1 MSYSSLSIKIAY
13 CFVYDLVVVKQVKI
27 KSGVY
32 VKIKLI
38 NTIK

>member
-1 MSYSSLSIKIAY
+1 MSYSSLSIKITY
-13 CFVYDLVVVKQVKI
+13 CFVHDLVVVKQVKI

>member
-1 MSYSSLSIKIAY
+1 MSYSSLSVKIAHF
-13 CFVYDLVVVKQVKI
+13 FVYDLVVVKQVKI

-38 NTIK
+38 NTMK